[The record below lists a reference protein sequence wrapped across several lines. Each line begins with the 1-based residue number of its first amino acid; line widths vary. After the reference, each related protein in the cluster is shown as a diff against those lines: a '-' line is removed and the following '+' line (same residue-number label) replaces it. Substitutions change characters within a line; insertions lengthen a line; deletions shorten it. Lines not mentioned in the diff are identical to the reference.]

1 VGVRSEGLFG
11 KGLYFLGSPRTF
23 LELTLYGT
31 AKHVRRR
38 FEERIRNLFEDIT
51 FLMRSKT

>member
-1 VGVRSEGLFG
+1 MGVRSEGLFG